1 MTVQR
6 VVVIGAGLGGLAAA
20 VRMACK
26 GHRVTLV
33 DRLPTLGGRARTFRR
48 DGFVFDAG
56 PTVIKAP
63 FLLDELFALA
73 GRRRED
79 YVEMLPVDPFYRVRF
94 SDGLTFDCCGD
105 LDRTLAQVRA
115 ISPRDEKG
123 FLDLLA
129 MSERI
134 FEKGFTEL
142 SDVPFDSVMDMVR
155 IVPAMA
161 RLRSDLTVWQMV
173 SRYVRDD
180 HLRQAFSFHPLL
192 VGGNPFRT
200 TSIYLL
206 IHYLERK
213 WGVWFPKGGTGAM
226 IAALGRLLEEL
237 GVDVRLSAEVE
248 EIEVTQ
254 GAARGVRLAGGAR
267 LPADVVVSNG
277 DPAWVYKRLV
287 APEHRRHD
295 TDRAIDRK
303 RFSMGLF
310 VVYFG
315 SKQRYPDLAHHTILL
330 GPRYREL
337 ISDIFDRKVLA
348 RDFSLYLHAPTRTDP
363 ALAPP
368 GHDCF
373 YALSPVPNLDAGIDW
388 DEAGP
393 RYRDAILQSLDE
405 TVTPGLT
412 GNLTAVDHVTPRYF
426 REDLLSSR
434 GAGFSIEPVLTQSA
448 WFRFHNRSED
458 VRGLYLVGA
467 GTHPGAGVPGVL
479 CSARVLDRLVPAA
492 GSAA

>member
-1 MTVQR
+1 MF
-6 VVVIGAGLGGLAAA
+6 ILALSGGN
-20 VRMACK
+20 
-26 GHRVTLV
+26 
-33 DRLPTLGGRARTFRR
+33 
-48 DGFVFDAG
+48 
-56 PTVIKAP
+56 
-63 FLLDELFALA
+63 
-73 GRRRED
+73 
-79 YVEMLPVDPFYRVRF
+79 
-94 SDGLTFDCCGD
+94 
-105 LDRTLAQVRA
+105 
-115 ISPRDEKG
+115 SPRDEKG

-173 SRYVRDD
+173 SRHARDD

-248 EIEVTQ
+248 EIEVSQ

-277 DPAWVYKRLV
+277 DPAWVYKHLV

-315 SKQRYPDLAHHTILL
+315 SIQRYPDLAHHTILL

-363 ALAPP
+363 TLAPP

-412 GNLTAVDHVTPRYF
+412 RNLTAVDYVTPRYF

-492 GSAA
+492 GPAA